1 MSLKSL
7 GENTAQE
14 FFETIIYLTA
24 YEEAR
29 SIISNLT
36 KDIDNEIL
44 REAIEDSL
52 NVLAFGLIFYLI
64 RAEETFIEKIFNTAN
79 SLVALLVGSVGKF
92 KRRVKR
98 KGLRGLIS
106 SVLGGYSDSQRLK
119 IAEIVVS
126 QTGNLLIA
134 RNNQYQTQSLM
145 NSYLQ
150 NKSNIYQREQLHL
163 NFADTYSKNYIESLM
178 FRLMTSTFTE
188 KDKTILKKILGKD
201 VSSNLSIEDLNKV
214 SSFMF
219 VKDSNNNVIGLS
231 EAFIELLN
239 GLGYLHNKGV

>member
-1 MSLKSL
+1 MGLKSL

-29 SIISNLT
+29 SIISNFT

-44 REAIEDSL
+44 KEAIEDSL

-64 RAEETFIEKIFNTAN
+64 RAEENFIEKIFNTA
-79 SLVALLVGSVGKF
+79 SSIVAVLVGSVGRFRQRF
-92 KRRVKR
+92 KKR
-98 KGLRGLIS
+98 GVKGLLS
-106 SVLGGYSDSQRLK
+106 SLFSKYSDENRLK
-119 IAEIVVS
+119 VAEIVVN
-126 QTGNLLIA
+126 QTGNLINA
-134 RNNQYQTQSLM
+134 RNNHYQTQSLL

-178 FRLMTSTFTE
+178 FRLMTSSFTE
-188 KDKTILKKILGKD
+188 NDRVLLKKILGRD
-201 VSSNLSIEDLNKV
+201 LGSDFDIEALNKV

-219 VKDSNNNVIGLS
+219 VKDDNGNIIGLS
-231 EAFIELLN
+231 QAFIELLN
-239 GLGYLHNKGV
+239 GLGYLHNKGS